1 LVSTN
6 PYTAGNLG
14 SWAAATVFP
23 VPVVELHAVP
33 PAVTPDGSL
42 AGWVVLAVLLA
53 VVVAGGLVIA
63 SRR

>member
-1 LVSTN
+1 VL
-6 PYTAGNLG
+6 PAELR
-14 SWAAATVFP
+14 P
-23 VPVVELHAVP
+23 VA

-53 VVVAGGLVIA
+53 LVVFGGIVLA